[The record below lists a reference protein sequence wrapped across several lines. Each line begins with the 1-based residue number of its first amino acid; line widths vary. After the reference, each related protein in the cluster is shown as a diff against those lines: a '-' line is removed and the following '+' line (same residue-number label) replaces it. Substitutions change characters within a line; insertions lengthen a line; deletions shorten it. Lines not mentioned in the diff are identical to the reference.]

1 MSKSAPPFPE
11 FESAIKKYEQIV
23 SVITSELKNPTR
35 ADHFDYIRSLL
46 NELELLDSDLSKS
59 SVVREKINNPDI

>member
-1 MSKSAPPFPE
+1 MSKSAPPLPDFD
-11 FESAIKKYEQIV
+11 SAIKQYDKIV
-23 SVITSELKNPTR
+23 SVITSELRNPTR

-59 SVVREKINNPDI
+59 SVVREKINNPDV